1 MEMIG
6 GARILEYVVTPGEL
20 AFGQGAK
27 SKVQFTFWYNLEN
40 LKTVIMEMSYRSPL
54 GPDAPADAA
63 SKALKFFNALQEQY
77 NKRQFLVPGDMK
89 MQRFMES
96 IG

>member
-1 MEMIG
+1 
-6 GARILEYVVTPGEL
+6 
-20 AFGQGAK
+20 
-27 SKVQFTFWYNLEN
+27 
-40 LKTVIMEMSYRSPL
+40 MEMSYRSPL

-63 SKALKFFNALQEQY
+63 SKALKFFNALQEEY

-96 IG
+96 ID

>member
-6 GARILEYVVTPGEL
+6 GARILEYVVTPVNSIRP
-20 AFGQGAK
+20 GAK

>member
-1 MEMIG
+1 MSYVQSAHG
-6 GARILEYVVTPGEL
+6 VSHYDFYLNRILSV
-20 AFGQGAK
+20 
-27 SKVQFTFWYNLEN
+27 
-40 LKTVIMEMSYRSPL
+40 EMCIRDRSYRSPL

-63 SKALKFFNALQEQY
+63 SKALKFFNALQEEY

-96 IG
+96 ID